1 MPREHDNDALLPV
14 SEGDR
19 SGGNSVSWTC
29 ELYIKRHLPP
39 VYFQVRS
46 AKSSRHTFDTSTILG
61 FCSETSDLV
70 EVFEQRLQIE
80 KAKIEQKCAELLT
93 TIKREQ
99 NAIIV
104 DRDLAR
110 YDRDLARY
118 ERDAARHERDVA
130 IAERDLI
137 AIERKILLRKLKEK

>member
-19 SGGNSVSWTC
+19 PVEENVSFTC
-29 ELYIKRHLPP
+29 MSYIKRHLLP
-39 VYFQVRS
+39 VYFQVLS
-46 AKSSRHTFDTSTILG
+46 AKSIKHTFDTSTIMQ

-70 EVFEQRLQIE
+70 EVFQQRMQIE
-80 KAKIEQKCAELLT
+80 KAKAELRCAELLGT
-93 TIKREQ
+93 MKREQ
-99 NAIIV
+99 NAAIA

-110 YDRDLARY
+110 H

-137 AIERKILLRKLKEK
+137 AIERKLLLKQLMKGK